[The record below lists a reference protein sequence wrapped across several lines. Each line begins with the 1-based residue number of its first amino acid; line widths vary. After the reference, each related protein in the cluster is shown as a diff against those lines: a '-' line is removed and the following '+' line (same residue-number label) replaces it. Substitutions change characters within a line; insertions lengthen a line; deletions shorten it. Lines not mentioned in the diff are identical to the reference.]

1 MHTLWNRIVA
11 VRHPDQDV
19 QRRAR
24 TMNAVALV
32 LIVLTLGPLGIS
44 VLVASSLSGALI
56 ALGMMAVLVGVIAL
70 ARRGYVVVASVGL
83 IAVMLV
89 VPLFGVVADGVIT
102 SEPMFCLLAPLV
114 AAVILSHRQIWVV
127 SLLSAL
133 LLVGAGANLGISP
146 LGGSEGARSIRNA
159 LLMIGVTT
167 MIGTISARN
176 TSLSFLAAKQASAGL
191 AEAAQRLEQAN
202 LDLERRVAERTASLE
217 AALRTVEERE
227 ARLVQTLGEN
237 EQQRLV
243 IREMSMPIIPISQTT
258 LILPLVGALD
268 SARLLMLQ
276 EQALLAI
283 ERNGARTLVIDITGV
298 PVVDTHVARGLIAV
312 VEAAR
317 LLGAEVVLVGIRP
330 EVAQA
335 IVGLGLSFTTL
346 PTFSDLQS
354 ALRQGRLRGAA

>member
-1 MHTLWNRIVA
+1 MHNLWNRIVA
-11 VRHPDQDV
+11 VQHPDEDV
-19 QRRAR
+19 QRRSR
-24 TMNAVALV
+24 TLNAVALALMLLALFPLV
-32 LIVLTLGPLGIS
+32 LFVVVIPSLYGAALAIVVLLLLGSI
-44 VLVASSLSGALI
+44 I
-56 ALGMMAVLVGVIAL
+56 ALS
-70 ARRGYVVVASVGL
+70 RRGYFVPAATLL
-83 IAVMLV
+83 IGITLV
-89 VPLFGVVADGVIT
+89 LPTAGMVQDRNISTEPVIG
-102 SEPMFCLLAPLV
+102 LLAPLI
-114 AAVILSHRQIWVV
+114 ATVILTHRQIWFV
-127 SLLSAL
+127 SLLSIGVL
-133 LLVGAGANLGISP
+133 LAGLVSLNVDP
-146 LGGSEGARSIRNA
+146 LSDTPSAHLVRNA
-159 LLMIGVTT
+159 ILMVGVTAV
-167 MIGTISARN
+167 IGTISARN
-176 TSLSFLAAKQASAGL
+176 TSLAFQAARQASAGL
-191 AEAAQRLEQAN
+191 AEAAQRLEQVN

-217 AALRTVEERE
+217 TALRAVEERE

-258 LILPLVGALD
+258 LIMPLVGALD
-268 SARLLMLQ
+268 SARLMMLQ
-276 EQALLAI
+276 EQALEAI